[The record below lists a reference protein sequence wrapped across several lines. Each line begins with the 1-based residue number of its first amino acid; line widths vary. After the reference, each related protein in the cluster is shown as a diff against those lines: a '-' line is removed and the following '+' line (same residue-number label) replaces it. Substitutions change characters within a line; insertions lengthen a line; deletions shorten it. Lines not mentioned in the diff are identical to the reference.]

1 MSIFE
6 QRANILVTTLQALYG
21 NLFLDSMK
29 GLTLGQV
36 ETVATGVMTTLSDD
50 QFNRGMAMLNAKAGQ
65 GGYCPTIAEFK
76 TWCMAGSWWTADEA
90 WARVC
95 DYTVKNSVKL
105 TTLTKY
111 AFDQV
116 AYQITSGDMKGAQRQ
131 FKAVYVDLLSKAQ
144 LKGESQQWY
153 EAPKQIA
160 AKLQEQGKSLAEEK
174 TTAQKVGFNSEQ
186 QQIMDLTKKLVEQGK
201 TWKDA
206 FDLAQVEVRGIVK
219 KSWGAVA

>member
-1 MSIFE
+1 MNIFE
-6 QRANILVTTLQALYG
+6 QRASSLVTTLQALYG

-36 ETVATGVMTTLSDD
+36 EMVATGVMTTLSDD

-76 TWCMAGSWWTADEA
+76 TWCMAGSWWTAEEA

-95 DYTVKNSVKL
+95 DYTVKNSVRL

-144 LKGESQQWY
+144 LKGEVQKWY
-153 EAPKQIA
+153 VAPEQIA
-160 AKLQEQGKSLAEEK
+160 TTLQKQGKSIAEEK
-174 TTAQKVGFNSEQ
+174 TIAQKIGLNSEQ
-186 QQIMDLTKKLVEQGK
+186 QRILDLTKQLVTQGK
-201 TWKDA
+201 SWKDA
-206 FDLAQVEVRGIVK
+206 FHLAQIEVRGMVQK
-219 KSWGAVA
+219 AFVAVA